1 MPPKLFSSSLNEYC
15 FFKGKREC
23 EGLFKVGLLSLAGD
37 VFYFIRVEEADL
49 MLAYIRRAPVAGL
62 LAAAGGAF

>member
-15 FFKGKREC
+15 FFKGEREC

-49 MLAYIRRAPVAGL
+49 MLAYIRRTPVAAL
-62 LAAAGGAF
+62 LAAAGGAS